1 MCTTLCLFYTE
12 QGRRDD
18 LESLGYMLVYFN
30 LGDLLWQGL
39 EAATRKQKY
48 EKVGEKKL
56 SIPVEV
62 LCRGY
67 PSELLLWVGVVCC
80 YVWLYR

>member
-18 LESLGYMLVYFN
+18 LESMGYMLVYFN
-30 LGDLLWQGL
+30 QLWQGL

-48 EKVGEKKL
+48 GKVSEKKL

-80 YVWLYR
+80 YE

>member
-18 LESLGYMLVYFN
+18 LESLRYMLVYFN

-67 PSELLLWVGVVCC
+67 PSELYSADL
-80 YVWLYR
+80 